1 MDTPVQRGEIA
12 RMVGA
17 QLCFLFAVGPAIVAA
32 MLVRD
37 WLQADVAVAM
47 GVMTVTSAT
56 AVGIGVVLLSRR
68 VRHGFTA
75 AFAVSIALLVGYL
88 LLKLW
93 QSCWDFG
100 LGGR

>member
-1 MDTPVQRGEIA
+1 METPVQRGDIV
-12 RMVGA
+12 RMVAA
-17 QLCFLFAVGPAIVAA
+17 QLCFLAAVGPALVAA

-37 WLQADVAVAM
+37 WLKADVAVAM
-47 GVMTVTSAT
+47 GVMTAISAM

-75 AFAVSIALLVGYL
+75 AFAVSIALLVGYYF
-88 LLKLW
+88 LKLW